1 MNSIYLPLSVI
12 SAVLS
17 ISSLIALAI
26 VVARKNEEIEQLR
39 LLVDFL
45 REYMEKQ
52 ADRFSKFYP
61 CEDESKNCRFQD
73 TIMGYPG
80 VYRVF
85 CMAKL
90 ALARGNHCPYVF
102 QDSPEWF
109 RKKSSCKSGKDSN

>member
-1 MNSIYLPLSVI
+1 MNSIYLPLSMI

-17 ISSLIALAI
+17 ISSLIALGI
-26 VVARKNEEIEQLR
+26 VTAQKTKEIEQLR
-39 LLVDFL
+39 SLVDFL

-61 CEDESKNCRFQD
+61 CEDEAKNCRFQD

-80 VYRVF
+80 VYRIF

-90 ALARGNHCPYVF
+90 ALARGNHFPYVF
-102 QDSPEWF
+102 QCSPERF
-109 RKKSSCKSGKDSN
+109 REKCPCKSGKDSN